1 MTAVDDSRSG
11 GSARQG
17 DGGAGTGRK
26 KRTERG
32 LTAVRTALTAWLS
45 RPLADFHLMLAVTG
59 LLAAIGTVMVLS
71 ASSVSSYDPDNAS
84 SVYALFQRH
93 VVFLLIGAVVFWAGV
108 RIPLPKLRSWS
119 NSSMVVALGLLAL
132 VLTPLGSNQNGSQG
146 WFVLGPVSLQPVEVG
161 KVVLALWGAHILVTK
176 HNVLHQWRHLLVPLV
191 PVALLMCALVMAQP
205 DLGGTIPLGIVLVAL
220 LWFGGAPK
228 RLFAVIL
235 GAGVAASVV
244 LALIA
249 DYRLDRV
256 MTFLNP
262 GEDPLGKGLQANQ
275 ALYALADGGLFGK
288 GLGQGQSKWMYL
300 PNVQH
305 DFIFA
310 LVGEE
315 LGFVGCIVVIGL
327 FGLLTFVGLRI
338 AMRNLDPWIRIV
350 AGTLTVSVVSQAAI
364 NIGYVVGL
372 LPVTGVT
379 LPLISYGGTSLLVTM
394 LLLGLLA
401 NCARHEPEA
410 VAALRTQGPGKF
422 GRLMRLPA
430 PEPYRPPAATR
441 RGGGGAAARGR
452 PRGQGGGR
460 PASRGGRAASVP
472 DRRRAAPEYGRRA
485 RTDTGRGDRRRRG
498 PDRSTGASRTTRRG
512 RR

>member
-1 MTAVDDSRSG
+1 M
-11 GSARQG
+11 
-17 DGGAGTGRK
+17 
-26 KRTERG
+26 
-32 LTAVRTALTAWLS
+32 TAVRTALTAWLS
-45 RPLADFHLMLAVTG
+45 RPLADFHLILAVCG
-59 LLAAIGTVMVLS
+59 LLVVIGTVMVLS
-71 ASSVSSYDPDNAS
+71 ASSVSSYDPGNAG

-93 VVFLLIGAVVFWAGV
+93 LVFVAIGAVVFWLGV
-108 RIPLPKLRSWS
+108 RIPLPRIRML
-119 NSSMVVALGLLAL
+119 SSAAMVVVLGLLAL
-132 VLTPLGSNQNGSQG
+132 VLTPLGTERNGSQG
-146 WFVLGPVSLQPVEVG
+146 WFAVGPLSLQPVELG

-176 HNVLHQWRHLLVPLV
+176 YQVLHQWRHLLVPVV
-191 PVALLMCALVMAQP
+191 PAALLMCALVMAQP
-205 DLGGTIPLGIVLVAL
+205 DLGGTVPLGIVLIAL
-220 LWFGGAPK
+220 LWFAGAPK
-228 RLFAVIL
+228 RLFGIVLASGIAAAVT
-235 GAGVAASVV
+235 

-262 GEDPLGKGLQANQ
+262 DADPLGKGMQANQ
-275 ALYALADGGLFGK
+275 ALYALADGGLLGK

-310 LVGEE
+310 LIGEE
-315 LGFVGCIVVIGL
+315 LGFVGCIGVIGL

-350 AGTLTVSVVSQAAI
+350 AGTLTVSIVSQAAI

-379 LPLISYGGTSLLVTM
+379 LPMISYGGTSLLVTM
-394 LLLGLLA
+394 LLFGLLA

-430 PEPYRPPAATR
+430 PAPYRPPATR
-441 RGGGGAAARGR
+441 RGGAR
-452 PRGQGGGR
+452 GGGR
-460 PASRGGRAASVP
+460 GQNGSRSSDAKTGRPATRGARSSTASERRSAAPGRSAVP
-472 DRRRAAPEYGRRA
+472 GRSAAPEHGRRA
-485 RTDTGRGDRRRRG
+485 RGEPGRDRPRSSK
-498 PDRSTGASRTTRRG
+498 PDRSTGTSRSTRRG